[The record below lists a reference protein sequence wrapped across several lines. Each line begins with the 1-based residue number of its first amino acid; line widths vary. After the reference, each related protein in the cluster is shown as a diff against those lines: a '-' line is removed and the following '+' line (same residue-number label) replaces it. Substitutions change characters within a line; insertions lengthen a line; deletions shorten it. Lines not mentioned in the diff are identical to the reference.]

1 MTTTYEDER
10 LAAQK
15 DKMIQ
20 NKDKIVSD
28 LKSGV
33 DDAEG
38 FLRAAA
44 ASTGE
49 KAAELRERATVAL
62 KRASES
68 LSDLQATVVEK
79 GRDAAILTDDY
90 VHENPWQAIG
100 IGAAIGFLVGVV
112 VARR

>member
-1 MTTTYEDER
+1 MTMYNDDR
-10 LAAQK
+10 LSAQK
-15 DKMIQ
+15 DKMVQ
-20 NKDKIVSD
+20 HKDKIVSD

-44 ASTGE
+44 SSTGD
-49 KAAELRERATVAL
+49 KAVELRDKATAAL
-62 KRASES
+62 KRASEQ

-79 GRDAAILTDDY
+79 GRDAAMATDDY

-100 IGAAIGFLVGVV
+100 IAAGIGFLFGLVL
-112 VARR
+112 ARR

>member
-1 MTTTYEDER
+1 MTTYEDDR
-10 LAAQK
+10 FNAQK
-15 DKMIQ
+15 DKMVQ
-20 NKDKIVSD
+20 HKDKIVSD

-49 KAAELRERATVAL
+49 KAAELREKATAAL

-68 LSDLQATVVEK
+68 LGDLQATVIEK
-79 GRDAAILTDDY
+79 GRDAAIMTDDY

-100 IGAAIGFLVGVV
+100 IGAAIGFLIGVV

>member
-1 MTTTYEDER
+1 MTIYEDDR
-10 LAAQK
+10 MNAQK
-15 DKMIQ
+15 DKAVQ
-20 NKDKIVSD
+20 TKERIVSD

-44 ASTGE
+44 ASTGDR
-49 KAAELRERATVAL
+49 AAELRDKAVTAL
-62 KRASES
+62 KRASEQ
-68 LSDLQATVVEK
+68 LSDLQATVIEK

-100 IGAAIGFLVGVV
+100 IGAAIGFLLGVI

>member
-1 MTTTYEDER
+1 MTTYEDDR
-10 LAAQK
+10 LNAQA
-15 DKMIQ
+15 DRMGQ

-44 ASTGE
+44 SSTGD
-49 KAAELRERATVAL
+49 KAAELREKASVAL

-68 LSDLQATVVEK
+68 LSDLQATVIEK

-100 IGAAIGFLVGVV
+100 VGAALGFLFGVV

>member
-1 MTTTYEDER
+1 MTTYNDDR
-10 LAAQK
+10 LSAQ
-15 DKMIQ
+15 DKMVQ
-20 NKDKIVSD
+20 HKDKIVSD

-44 ASTGE
+44 SSTGE
-49 KAAELRERATVAL
+49 KAAELRDKAVAAL
-62 KRASES
+62 KRASEQ

-79 GRDAAILTDDY
+79 GRDAAMATDDY

-100 IGAAIGFLVGVV
+100 IAAIIGVLIGIV

>member
-1 MTTTYEDER
+1 MTTYEDDR
-10 LAAQK
+10 LDSQK
-15 DKMIQ
+15 DKMVQ
-20 NKDKIVSD
+20 HKDQIVSE

-44 ASTGE
+44 SSTGD
-49 KAAELRERATVAL
+49 KAAELREKASVAL

-68 LSDLQATVVEK
+68 LADLQASVVEK

-100 IGAAIGFLVGVV
+100 IGAAIGFLFGVA

>member
-1 MTTTYEDER
+1 MTTYDDRLDKKKER
-10 LAAQK
+10 MVQHK
-15 DKMIQ
+15 DQ
-20 NKDKIVSD
+20 IVSE

-49 KAAELRERATVAL
+49 KAAELRDKATVAL

-68 LSDLQATVVEK
+68 LSDLQATVMEK

>member
-1 MTTTYEDER
+1 MTTYEDDR
-10 LAAQK
+10 FNSQK
-15 DKMIQ
+15 EKITQ
-20 NKDKIVSD
+20 HKDKIVSD

-44 ASTGE
+44 SSTGE
-49 KAAELRERATVAL
+49 KAAELRDKASAAL

-100 IGAAIGFLVGVV
+100 VGAAIGFLIGVV

>member
-1 MTTTYEDER
+1 MTMYNEDT
-10 LAAQK
+10 LGAQK
-15 DKMIQ
+15 DRMVQ
-20 NKDKIVSD
+20 HKDRIVSD

-49 KAAELRERATVAL
+49 KAAELRDKAVAAL
-62 KRASES
+62 KRASEQ
-68 LSDLQATVVEK
+68 LSDLQATVMEK
-79 GRDAAILTDDY
+79 GRDAAIMTDDY

-100 IGAAIGFLVGVV
+100 IGAAIGFLIGVV

>member
-1 MTTTYEDER
+1 MTTYDDDR
-10 LAAQK
+10 LNAQAEK
-15 DKMIQ
+15 VGQ
-20 NKDKIVSD
+20 TKDKIVSD

-33 DDAEG
+33 DDADG

-44 ASTGE
+44 ATTGD
-49 KAAELRERATVAL
+49 KAAELREKASVAL

-68 LSDLQATVVEK
+68 LSDLQATVIEK

-100 IGAAIGFLVGVV
+100 IGGAIGFLLGVI